1 MQNLSSDTVILSIL
15 FCCVCM
21 TTISVQLISRS
32 YDWLSSKHQA
42 YVVKH
47 YLNLLQAL
55 LKIINGN
62 KKHDINYLK
71 YGYTLFLLTN
81 SNSII
86 RQNRYFRNIFPLQYY
101 TYSLFNTFKLLI
113 RQKTYVFLVKVLS
126 FIVTKLKEFKA

>member
-32 YDWLSSKHQA
+32 YDWLSSKHQT

-86 RQNRYFRNIFPLQYY
+86 QQNRYFRNIFPLQYY

>member
-1 MQNLSSDTVILSIL
+1 MQNLSSYTVILLIL

-21 TTISVQLISRS
+21 TTISIQLISRS

-71 YGYTLFLLTN
+71 YVYTLFLLTN